1 MQDMLK
7 TLSTAALIEECGRQG
22 LKVEAID
29 A

>member
-7 TLSTAALIEECGRQG
+7 TLSTAALIEECGRRG